1 LAKNEKG
8 DLKMKIAIIGCRG
21 IPAKYGGFETFA
33 HGLTENLAEKG
44 YEITVSC
51 EYKPKKSREDS
62 FKGSK
67 LEYFPIRPPKNY
79 LLRKFYENLSDIYFL
94 LKLSRSNEMIYFL
107 GIEVGMFLF
116 IPKLLNRNSTVMV
129 NIDGVMWE
137 RSKFNRLERW
147 LLKLN
152 HDLATRFADTV
163 IADAEAMK
171 NYVDKKY
178 WDKTVYLSYGI
189 NPPDRIPWNGE
200 VLKRLKNY
208 TSMNITPGK
217 YFLVVARLEPENN
230 IHTIVDGYSK
240 AEINI
245 PLVIVGDFTSKVYKE
260 QVETLAETCVH
271 PGVIFLGAVYDEDLL
286 NMLRQ
291 NCTAYVH
298 GHSVGGTN
306 PSLLEAAI
314 SRNIIIAH
322 ENQFNSEVCRKS
334 AVYFANETEL
344 ARKMKL
350 VYRYNENYLD
360 LKNNVYY
367 RVKKNY
373 LWSKITEDYHSLLQ
387 EMDTTTK
394 DIKLPAEDL
403 KLIKEDI
410 ELIAED
416 IELISK
422 DSKMIA
428 KDSQLNAEDTKLI
441 NKGRIKAEDT
451 KLIAEDGKIA

>member
-1 LAKNEKG
+1 
-8 DLKMKIAIIGCRG
+8 MKIAIIGSRG

-33 HGLTENLAEKG
+33 HGLAENLVEKG
-44 YEITVSC
+44 HEITVSC
-51 EYKPKKSREDS
+51 EYKTKNSRKNR

-67 LEYFPIRPPKNY
+67 MEYFPIKAPKNY

-94 LKLSRSNEMIYFL
+94 LKLSRRNEMIYFL

-116 IPKLLNRNSTVMV
+116 IPKLLNRKSIVMV

-137 RSKFNRLERW
+137 RGKFNRIERW

-152 HDLATRFADTV
+152 HKMAIRFADKV
-163 IADAEAMK
+163 IADAKAMK
-171 NYVDKKY
+171 NYVNKKY
-178 WDKTVYLSYGI
+178 LNKTVYLSYGI
-189 NPPDRIPWNGE
+189 DLPERIPWNGK
-200 VLKRLKNY
+200 VLKRLENY
-208 TSMNITPGK
+208 TSRNIIPGK

-230 IHTIVDGYSK
+230 IHTIIDGFSK

-245 PLVIVGDFTSKVYKE
+245 PLVIVGDFTSKDYKE
-260 QVETLAETCVH
+260 QIETLSESCLL
-271 PGVIFLGAVYDEDLL
+271 PGVIFLDSVYDQDLL

-291 NCTAYVH
+291 NCTAYIH

-322 ENQFNSEVCRKS
+322 ENQFNQEVCKKS
-334 AVYFANETEL
+334 AVYFANESEL

-360 LKNNVYY
+360 LKNSVYY
-367 RVKKNY
+367 QVKKNY
-373 LWSKITEDYHSLLQ
+373 LWSKIAEEYHSLLQ
-387 EMDTTTK
+387 EIEADSQE
-394 DIKLPAEDL
+394 IKLPAKDL
-403 KLIKEDI
+403 KLITENI

-416 IELISK
+416 IERISK
-422 DSKMIA
+422 DNKVIA
-428 KDSQLNAEDTKLI
+428 KNSQIITEE
-441 NKGRIKAEDT
+441 NKIITEENKI
-451 KLIAEDGKIA
+451 IADELT